1 MTLSCFGIGI
11 SASREIAIGEAYLL
25 RQQLPEISKRQIPED
40 QIEQE
45 IERYLQAL
53 ARARDKLN
61 SVRLKIPGDSA
72 SDIDAFIDAHLLMLD
87 DSAVSQAPIQLIQL
101 QRYSAEWALQVRR
114 DELVRIFDEMDDPY
128 LRTRKDDVEHVVG
141 QVQLALAGDPTEQTE
156 NLDNRIV
163 VARDLT
169 PADTIL
175 MKHQGVAAFITEFGG
190 PLSHTAILARSLGI
204 PAVVGIHQAT
214 QMFLQGETLV
224 VDGSQGVVLAE
235 PTDEMLQHYRGRIR
249 ARELREKELRRHIDL
264 PAFTHDGER
273 ISLFANIELPEDITA
288 TMNNRADGVG
298 LFRTEFLYMNR
309 QSPPSEEEQLEAYL
323 AAVEGLKGIPI
334 TIRTLDLGADKTT
347 DGKGCLPSVNPA
359 LGLRAIR
366 LCLKE
371 PSLFIPQLRAIL
383 RASAHGTVR
392 LMIPMLSSLQE
403 LKDTLRL
410 IEQTKAALR
419 KEGLAFDPHI
429 PVGGMIEIPASAIT
443 APAFARQLDFLSIGT
458 NDLIQYTLAVD
469 RMDEE
474 VNFLFDPLHPAVL
487 HLIRITIDAAL
498 EANIP
503 IGMCGEMAGDP
514 RFTRLLLG
522 MGLREL
528 SMQPAALLEVR
539 EIIRHSNLKDLG
551 QRTREFFEHLQTEE
565 DVATLFE
572 RLFGHNPQATKL

>member
-1 MTLSCFGIGI
+1 VTLSCFGIGI
-11 SASREIAIGEAYLL
+11 SASREIAIGTAYLL

-45 IERYLQAL
+45 VERYLQAL

-87 DSAVSQAPIQLIQL
+87 DSAVSQAPIQLIRY
-101 QRYSAEWALQVRR
+101 QRYSAEWALQLRR

-156 NLDNRIV
+156 NLNNRIV

-224 VDGSQGVVLAE
+224 VDGSQGVVLAD
-235 PTDEMLQHYRGRIR
+235 PTSEMLLHYRGRIR
-249 ARELREKELRRHIDL
+249 ARERREQELRRHIDL

-288 TMNNRADGVG
+288 TLNNRADGVG

-323 AAVEGLKGIPI
+323 AAVKGLKGIPI

-403 LKDTLRL
+403 LKDSLRL
-410 IEQTKAALR
+410 IEQTKASLR
-419 KEGLAFDPHI
+419 AEGLAFDPHI

-528 SMQPAALLEVR
+528 SMQPAGLLEVR
-539 EIIRHSNLKDLG
+539 EIIRNSNLKDLG
-551 QRTREFFEHLQTEE
+551 QRTREFFERLPTEE
-565 DVATLFE
+565 DVSGLFE
-572 RLFGHNPQATKL
+572 HLFGHNPAGQ

>member
-25 RQQLPEISKRQIPED
+25 RQQTPEISKRQIAED

-53 ARARDKLN
+53 AQARDKLN
-61 SVRLKIPGDSA
+61 SARLKIRGESA
-72 SDIDAFIDAHLLMLD
+72 RDIDAFIDTHLLMLE
-87 DSAVSQAPIQLIQL
+87 DSAVSQAPIHLIRHQL
-101 QRYSAEWALQVRR
+101 YSAEWALQVRR

-141 QVQLALAGDPTEQTE
+141 QVQLALAGDPAEQPE
-156 NLDNRIV
+156 NLQNRVV

-204 PAVVGIHQAT
+204 PAVIGIHQAT

-224 VDGSQGVVLAE
+224 VDGSQGVVLAD
-235 PTDEMLQHYRGRIR
+235 PTVDMLKHYQERIR
-249 ARELREKELRRHIDL
+249 ARELREMELRRHIDL

-273 ISLFANIELPEDITA
+273 ISLFANIELPEDIHA
-288 TMNNRADGVG
+288 TLNNRADGVG

-309 QSPPSEEEQLEAYL
+309 QTPPSEEEQLEAYL

-371 PSLFIPQLRAIL
+371 PSLFVPQLRAIL
-383 RASAHGTVR
+383 RASAYGTVR
-392 LMIPMLSSLQE
+392 LLIPMLSSLQE

-410 IEQTKAALR
+410 IEQTKKALH
-419 KEGLAFDPHI
+419 KDGLNFDPHI
-429 PVGGMIEIPASAIT
+429 PVGGMIEIPAAAIT
-443 APAFARQLDFLSIGT
+443 ASAFASQLDFLSIGT

-487 HLIRITIDAAL
+487 HLIRNTIHAAIK
-498 EANIP
+498 ANIP

-528 SMQPAALLEVR
+528 SMQPAVLLEVR
-539 EIIRHSNLKDLG
+539 EIIRNSNLKDLG
-551 QRTREFFEHLQTEE
+551 QRTREFFERLEEQE
-565 DVATLFE
+565 DVTEVFEQLFSQT
-572 RLFGHNPQATKL
+572 NPPN

>member
-53 ARARDKLN
+53 ASARNKLN
-61 SVRLKIPGDSA
+61 SVRMKIPGDST

-87 DSAVSQAPIQLIQL
+87 DSAVTQAPIHLIRY

-141 QVQLALAGDPTEQTE
+141 QVQLALAGDPTEQPE

-224 VDGSQGVVLAE
+224 VDGSQGVVLAD
-235 PTDEMLQHYRGRIR
+235 PTDKMLQHYRGRIR
-249 ARELREKELRRHIDL
+249 ARELREKELRRNIDL

-273 ISLFANIELPEDITA
+273 ISLFANIELPEDINA
-288 TMNNRADGVG
+288 SLNNRADGVG

-383 RASAHGTVR
+383 RASAQGPVR

-403 LKDTLRL
+403 LKDTLKL
-410 IEQTKAALR
+410 IEQTKTSLR
-419 KEGLAFDPHI
+419 EEGLDFDPQI

-498 EANIP
+498 QANIP

-539 EIIRHSNLKDLG
+539 EIIRNSNLKDLG

-565 DVATLFE
+565 DVASLFE
-572 RLFGHNPQATKL
+572 RLFGHNPPSK

>member
-11 SASREIAIGEAYLL
+11 CASREIAIGDAYLL
-25 RQQLPEISKRQIPED
+25 RKQIPEISKRQIPEE

-45 IERYLQAL
+45 IERYLEAL
-53 ARARDKLN
+53 AMAREKLN
-61 SVRLKIPGDSA
+61 SVRLHIPGESA
-72 SDIDAFIDAHLLMLD
+72 SDIDAFIDTHLLMLE
-87 DSAVSQAPIQLIQL
+87 DSAVSQAPIHLIRYQH
-101 QRYSAEWALQVRR
+101 YSAEWALQVRR

-128 LRTRKDDVEHVVG
+128 LRTRKEDVEHVVG

-156 NLDNRIV
+156 NLQNRIV

-214 QMFLQGETLV
+214 QLFLQGETLV
-224 VDGSQGVVLAE
+224 VDGSQGVVLAD
-235 PTDEMLQHYRGRIR
+235 PTPDMVLHYQARIH
-249 ARELREKELRRHIDL
+249 ARELREAELRRHIDL

-288 TMNNRADGVG
+288 TLNNRADGVG

-309 QSPPSEEEQLEAYL
+309 QAPPSEEEQLEAYL

-371 PSLFIPQLRAIL
+371 PGLFIPQLRAIL

-403 LKDTLRL
+403 LKETLRL
-410 IEQTKAALR
+410 IEQTKQALS
-419 KEGLAFDPHI
+419 EDGLEFDPHI
-429 PVGGMIEIPASAIT
+429 PVGGMIEIPAAAIT
-443 APAFARQLDFLSIGT
+443 ATAFARQLDFLSIGT

-487 HLIRITIDAAL
+487 HLIRITIDAAID
-498 EANIP
+498 ANIP

-539 EIIRHSNLKDLG
+539 EIIRSSNLKDLG
-551 QRTREFFEHLQTEE
+551 QRTREFFERLQEE
-565 DVATLFE
+565 DDDVGALFE
-572 RLFGHNPQATKL
+572 RLFGQVSR

>member
-1 MTLSCFGIGI
+1 VTLSCFGIGI
-11 SASREIAIGEAYLL
+11 SAFREIAIGDAYLL
-25 RQQLPEISKRQIPED
+25 RQHTPEINKRQIPAE

-45 IERYLQAL
+45 IERYRAAL
-53 ARARDKLN
+53 TRAREKLN
-61 SVRLKIPGDSA
+61 AIRLQVPGETA
-72 SDIDAFIDAHLLMLD
+72 RDIHAFIDTHILMLE
-87 DSAVSQAPIQLIQL
+87 DSAVSQAPIQLIRHQHF
-101 QRYSAEWALQVRR
+101 SAEWALQVRR

-128 LRTRKDDVEHVVG
+128 LRTRKVDVEHVVS
-141 QVQLALAGDPTEQTE
+141 QVQLALAGDPAEHTD
-156 NLDNRIV
+156 NLQHRIV

-175 MKHQGVAAFITEFGG
+175 MKHQGVAAFVTEFGG

-214 QMFLQGETLV
+214 QLLLQGETLV
-224 VDGSQGVVLAE
+224 VDGAKGIVLGD
-235 PTDEMLQHYRGRIR
+235 PTSEMLQHYRSRIH
-249 ARELREKELRRHIDL
+249 ARELREQELRSQIDL

-273 ISLFANIELPEDITA
+273 ISLFANIELPEDIIA
-288 TMNNRADGVG
+288 TLNNRADGVG

-309 QSPPSEEEQLEAYL
+309 QTPPSEEEQLEAYL

-334 TIRTLDLGADKTT
+334 TIRTLDLGSDKTT
-347 DGKGCLPSVNPA
+347 DGSGCLPSVNPA

-371 PSLFIPQLRAIL
+371 PNLFIPQLRAIL
-383 RASAHGTVR
+383 RASARGPVR

-403 LKDTLRL
+403 LRETLNL
-410 IEQTKAALR
+410 IEQTKQALQAD
-419 KEGLAFDPHI
+419 GLDFDPQI
-429 PVGGMIEIPASAIT
+429 PVGGMIEIPAAAIT
-443 APAFARQLDFLSIGT
+443 AAAFARQLDFLSIGT

-487 HLIRITIDAAL
+487 HLIRVTIDAAI

-528 SMQPAALLEVR
+528 SMQPAALLEAR
-539 EIIRHSNLKDLG
+539 EIIRNSNLKDLG
-551 QRTREFFEHLQTEE
+551 QRTREFFEHLQEE
-565 DVATLFE
+565 DVDPLFE
-572 RLFGHNPQATKL
+572 RLFC

>member
-1 MTLSCFGIGI
+1 MTLSCLGIGI
-11 SASREIAIGEAYLL
+11 SSLHEVAIGDAYLL
-25 RQQLPEISKRQIPED
+25 QQHTPEINKREITAELA
-40 QIEQE
+40 EQE
-45 IERYLQAL
+45 AERYENAL
-53 ARARDKLN
+53 RSARDKLN
-61 SVRLKIPGDSA
+61 AIRHQIPGETA
-72 SDIDAFIDAHLLMLD
+72 KDIRAFIDTHLLMLE
-87 DSAVSQAPIQLIQL
+87 DSAISQAPIELIRQHH
-101 QRYSAEWALQVRR
+101 YSAEWALQVRR

-141 QVQLALAGDPTEQTE
+141 LVQIALAGGDEAPPD
-156 NLDNRIV
+156 NLHNRIV

-175 MKHQGVAAFITEFGG
+175 MKHQGVAAFVTEYGG

-214 QMFLQGETLV
+214 QMLQQGETLV
-224 VDGSQGVVLAE
+224 VDGAQGVVLAQ
-235 PTDEMLQHYRGRIR
+235 PSSDMLLHYQQRIHDLKLHE
-249 ARELREKELRRHIDL
+249 AELRRHIDL

-273 ISLFANIELPEDITA
+273 IALFANIELPEDIDA
-288 TMNNRADGVG
+288 TLQNRADGVG

-309 QSPPSEEEQLEAYL
+309 RTPPSEEEQLEAYL
-323 AAVEGLKGIPI
+323 AAVHGLKGIPI

-347 DGKGCLPSVNPA
+347 NGNGCLPSVNPA

-371 PSLFIPQLRAIL
+371 PRLFIPQLRAIL
-383 RASAHGTVR
+383 RASAEGPVR
-392 LMIPMLSSLQE
+392 LMIPMLSAQQQL
-403 LKDTLRL
+403 LDTLAL
-410 IEQTKAALR
+410 IEQTKSALQR
-419 KEGLAFDPHI
+419 DGLKFDPHI
-429 PVGGMIEIPASAIT
+429 PVGGMIEIPAAAIT
-443 APAFARQLDFLSIGT
+443 ARSFARQLDFLSIGT

-487 HLIRITIDAAL
+487 HLIRVTIDAAI

-528 SMQPAALLEVR
+528 SMQPSALLETR
-539 EIIRHSNLKDLG
+539 EIIRNSNLKDLG
-551 QRTREFFEHLQTEE
+551 QRTREFFTNLHEE
-565 DVATLFE
+565 EINPLFE
-572 RLFGHNPQATKL
+572 RLFNDPPIAH

>member
-11 SASREIAIGEAYLL
+11 SAFHEIAIGDAYLL
-25 RQQLPEISKRQIPED
+25 RQQTPEISKRQIPED

-53 ARARDKLN
+53 AVAREKLN
-61 SVRLKIPGDSA
+61 SVRLHIPGEST
-72 SDIDAFIDAHLLMLD
+72 SDIDAFLDTHLLMLE
-87 DSAVSQAPIQLIQL
+87 DSAVSQAPIQLIRY

-141 QVQLALAGDPTEQTE
+141 QVQMALAGDPMEQTE
-156 NLDNRIV
+156 NLQNRIV

-214 QMFLQGETLV
+214 QLFLQGETLV
-224 VDGSQGVVLAE
+224 VDGSQGVVLAD
-235 PTDEMLQHYRGRIR
+235 PTPDMVLHYQKRIR
-249 ARELREKELRRHIDL
+249 TRELREEELRRRIDL

-288 TMNNRADGVG
+288 TLNNRADGVG

-309 QSPPSEEEQLEAYL
+309 QTPPSEEEQLEAYL

-347 DGKGCLPSVNPA
+347 DGKGCLTSVNPA

-403 LKDTLRL
+403 LKETLRL
-410 IEQTKAALR
+410 IEQTKEALR
-419 KEGLAFDPHI
+419 EDGLDFDPQI
-429 PVGGMIEIPASAIT
+429 PVGGMIEIPAAAIT
-443 APAFARQLDFLSIGT
+443 ASSFARQLDFLSIGT

-487 HLIRITIDAAL
+487 HLIRITIDAAID
-498 EANIP
+498 ANIP

-528 SMQPAALLEVR
+528 SMQPTALLEVR
-539 EIIRHSNLKDLG
+539 EIIRSSNLKDLG
-551 QRTREFFEHLQTEE
+551 QRTREFFERLQEDD
-565 DVATLFE
+565 DVAALFE
-572 RLFGHNPQATKL
+572 HLFGQVSPTK